1 MESGRIEGMKSK
13 GGEMQREGAPSE
25 RCVLIADDEE
35 ALRDVLTAFLSRL
48 GYRTKAVVN
57 GREALEEVRSGDF
70 DLIISDYS
78 MPLLN
83 GLQLYDRMCEETP
96 AFADRFIL
104 ITGTSFTSEVT
115 RFIEEHNAHFLEKP
129 FRLPDLQAMVEEVIN
144 TPLREAAGVN

>member
-1 MESGRIEGMKSK
+1 MQGRGVESGRSEI
-13 GGEMQREGAPSE
+13 GAE

-83 GLQLYDRMCEETP
+83 GLQLYDRLCEEAP
-96 AFADRFIL
+96 RIADRFIL
-104 ITGTSFTSEVT
+104 ITGTSFTSEVSK
-115 RFIEEHNAHFLEKP
+115 FIEEHNAHFLEKP

-144 TPLREAAGVN
+144 TPLRETAGVN

>member
-1 MESGRIEGMKSK
+1 MDSGSFEGTQ
-13 GGEMQREGAPSE
+13 GRCGEIRRAGEGTE
-25 RCVLIADDEE
+25 RYVLIADDEE

-57 GREALEEVRSGDF
+57 GREALEEVRTGDF
-70 DLIISDYS
+70 DLVISDYS

-83 GLQLYDRMCEETP
+83 GLQLYDRLCEEAP
-96 AFADRFIL
+96 AIADRFIL
-104 ITGTSFTSEVT
+104 ITGTSFTTEVT